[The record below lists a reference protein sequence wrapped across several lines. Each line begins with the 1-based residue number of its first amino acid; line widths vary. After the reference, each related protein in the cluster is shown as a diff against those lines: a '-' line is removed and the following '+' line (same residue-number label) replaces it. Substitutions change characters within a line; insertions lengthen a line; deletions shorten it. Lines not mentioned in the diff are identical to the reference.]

1 MVYGSA
7 YVELMGV
14 WHNYGTI
21 APMTTPA
28 SVAPMVRKVE
38 RDCLSDGSAEIADA
52 IEPKGILIDVKKID
66 PQSR

>member
-21 APMTTPA
+21 APMT
-28 SVAPMVRKVE
+28 RKNFRGKMISSIGGADNGLTFVIHE
-38 RDCLSDGSAEIADA
+38 RS
-52 IEPKGILIDVKKID
+52 
-66 PQSR
+66 